1 MAKNIIAQTL
11 GGDKK
16 VFDDVTTVAEV
27 QAKLMPLL
35 GDGYQA
41 SINGDTASASD
52 VLEDGDVVTFA
63 RQVKGG

>member
-16 VFDDVTTVAEV
+16 VFDDVTTVADV
-27 QAKLMPLL
+27 QAKLLL

-41 SINGDTASASD
+41 SINGDTASGSD
-52 VLEDGDVVTFA
+52 ALDDGDVVTFA